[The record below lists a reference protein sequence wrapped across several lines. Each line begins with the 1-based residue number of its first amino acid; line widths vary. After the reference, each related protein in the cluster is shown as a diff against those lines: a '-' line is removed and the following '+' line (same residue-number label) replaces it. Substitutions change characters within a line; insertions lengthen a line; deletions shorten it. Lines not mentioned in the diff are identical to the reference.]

1 MSSCGCTSKQKAS
14 CGARMGL
21 CCPLP
26 ALRCYHTPAEAGGCM
41 CPLLPSG
48 VTTCLLRQVDACA
61 LSRCLS
67 FAQAQQTPGSSCGRG
82 MPPRPS
88 RISSRAGWQAKEESS
103 PAMVLAACCSGAV
116 TGCVM
121 LLSGGKGGYV
131 RSRVSVLASAPLCT
145 SSQLPGGRAEREEQ
159 QGCTQLLSL
168 PAAAFGICWC
178 TSVVGALIH

>member
-1 MSSCGCTSKQKAS
+1 MHVPSPAASALLRRSKRQAPHAVEE
-14 CGARMGL
+14 CL
-21 CCPLP
+21 PTLP
-26 ALRCYHTPAEAGGCM
+26 ASS
-41 CPLLPSG
+41 SG
-48 VTTCLLRQVDACA
+48 
-61 LSRCLS
+61 
-67 FAQAQQTPGSSCGRG
+67 
-82 MPPRPS
+82 
-88 RISSRAGWQAKEESS
+88 AGWQAKEESS

-145 SSQLPGGRAEREEQ
+145 TSQLPEGRAEREEQ

-168 PAAAFGICWC
+168 PAVAFGICWC